1 MSAYDL
7 GPRGQR
13 VLDSLRERI
22 KLGEFD
28 DDPKLPSHTEL
39 AKAYGVAPMTVRHA
53 LSRLEEE
60 GLIAR
65 MQGRGTFVQPRTTPA
80 VLVVEDDPHIAR
92 LLAVHVQ
99 QTGVDPIVAA
109 SVPEAEAA
117 LAGSRTIVFVLCDV
131 RLPLASDG
139 LGLIQAIRRRHPDL
153 PVAAVTAFPADL
165 APLYGTE
172 EAPVLVIP
180 KPFRASQIREALR
193 LALRVPGTAAL
204 SAAAIA

>member
-22 KLGEFD
+22 TLGEFD
-28 DDPKLPSHTEL
+28 RDPKLPSHTEL

-65 MQGRGTFVQPRTTPA
+65 MQGRGTFVQPRSAPA
-80 VLVVEDDPHIAR
+80 VLIVEDDPHIAR

-99 QTGVDPIVAA
+99 QTGADAILAA
-109 SVPEAEAA
+109 SAPEAEAA
-117 LAGSRTIVFVLCDV
+117 LAGSRPIIFVLSDI
-131 RLPLASDG
+131 RLPNAADG
-139 LGLIQAIRRRHPDL
+139 LGLIQTIRRRYPDL
-153 PVAAVTAFPADL
+153 PVAAVTAYPADL

-193 LALRVPGTAAL
+193 LALRMPATAPL
-204 SAAAIA
+204 PAIA